1 MPAGN
6 QRVFDTLV
14 RGLAVYLPRYQANQV
29 YPFPP
34 EWQAAQ
40 DTLSLALG
48 AAYPPTLSGLMDLCS
63 LPLHWWFPSEVPRG
77 YERVVLVT
85 STNTLSDA
93 ARQYLAA
100 QAQEG

>member
-6 QRVFDTLV
+6 QHVFDTLV
-14 RGLAVYLPRYQANQV
+14 RGLAVYLPRYQTNQV
-29 YPFPP
+29 YPFPT

-40 DTLSLALG
+40 DTLSPAMG
-48 AAYPPTLSGLMDLCS
+48 AAYPPTLSGLIDLCS
-63 LPLHWWFPSEVPRG
+63 LPLHWWFPSPLPAG

-85 STNTLSDA
+85 SDNTLSEA
-93 ARQYLAA
+93 ARHYLAA